1 MKRLIPI
8 LAGCFA
14 ALSVQAQS
22 TLQQYISQAAGEGAL
37 AGTPV
42 SIMVRDMAGNVMAS
56 HSPDTRLTPASNTKL
71 ITTGCALHAFGP
83 DYRFKTGLG
92 YSGCIENGTLE
103 GDLYIV
109 GGGDPT
115 IGTKDSIALK
125 ADALFWKWKTI
136 LKGNGIE
143 RIHGRIIGDG
153 SAYEGHLEH
162 TSWDYE
168 DTGTYYGTG
177 GNALCFYENTIDM
190 DVRATEV
197 GAPIGLVQTYPET
210 PWLHL
215 SNMGVT
221 GPKGSGN
228 SLYLFTTDLAPYA
241 QMRGTFAIDRR
252 PKTENTA
259 NKYGDL
265 TCAYYFWKNLKD
277 TGWEVTGGYAR
288 VSRAGYI
295 QGSDF
300 VELEKAGKPREI
312 GFTESPT
319 LAQIARIT
327 NERSDNFYAEYM
339 LRAMGESATG
349 IAVYASCLVAESLVL
364 KHLNEHVVD
373 SHREHCSQGPGPPAG
388 PDTPGRR
395 QRPLP
400 LQLCDGAVDGLLPEG
415 HAGESG
421 LPGLPRL
428 PSQARRGH
436 PVHDTFPRLRKGTH
450 EKRLPGRHPLL
461 FRLYPGNGRQAGGH
475 LLHPYQQRPRER
487 FADAPRPGGNNQEP
501 VLKGLIEL
509 KQGLNASWKKISIFA
524 R

>member
-1 MKRLIPI
+1 MWKKLYFCNMKKTVSIFLG
-8 LAGCFA
+8 LTLSLSA
-14 ALSVQAQS
+14 ALAQS
-22 TLQQYISQAAGEGAL
+22 AAQQYVNEAAAREPLKGSSWAVYAEDA
-37 AGTPV
+37 
-42 SIMVRDMAGNVMAS
+42 AGNVLAS
-56 HSPDTRLTPASNTKL
+56 HNEGMRLMPASNRKL
-71 ITTGCALHAFGP
+71 VTTGVALHAFGP
-83 DYRFKTGLG
+83 AYRFKTGLAYTG
-92 YSGCIENGTLE
+92 TVEDGTLK

-215 SNMGVT
+215 SNLGVT

-300 VELEKAGKPREI
+300 VELEKAGTPREI

-349 IAVYASCLVAESLVL
+349 IAVYDSCLVAESIVL
-364 KHLNEHVVD
+364 KDLGLPQDQIHL
-373 SHREHCSQGPGPPAG
+373 A
-388 PDTPGRR
+388 
-395 QRPLP
+395 
-400 LQLCDGAVDGLLPEG
+400 DG
-415 HAGESG
+415 SG
-421 LPGLPRL
+421 LSRSNYVTAQWMVSFLKAMQASPAFPAFLASLPKPGEGTLSMIRFPGCERVRMKSGSL
-428 PSQARRGH
+428 GGTLCYSGYILGTDGKPAVTFSILTNNALVSASQMR
-436 PVHDTFPRLRKGTH
+436 
-450 EKRLPGRHPLL
+450 
-461 FRLYPGNGRQAGGH
+461 
-475 LLHPYQQRPRER
+475 
-487 FADAPRPGGNNQEP
+487 P
-501 VLKGLIEL
+501 VLVEIIKSL
-509 KQGLNASWKKISIFA
+509 F
-524 R
+524 